1 MELALDNELPEGV
14 EKNENQDSLEEPNSF
29 IKVVMERKLSLLR
42 KQIKDIDTEIYARN
56 ALHSEL
62 ESSIDSRINDREERL
77 KEFPKTSSYTNI
89 NNRVNLTEREL
100 SELEKEKRTEKLN
113 FWRDSSKLREEIR
126 KLLKEYEEI
135 YKKNEFLTSYQ

>member
-1 MELALDNELPEGV
+1 MELVLDNELPEGV

-62 ESSIDSRINDREERL
+62 ESSIDSRISDREERL

-89 NNRVNLTEREL
+89 NNRINLTEREL
-100 SELEKEKRTEKLN
+100 SDLEKEKRTEKLN

-135 YKKNEFLTSYQ
+135 YKKNEFLASYQ